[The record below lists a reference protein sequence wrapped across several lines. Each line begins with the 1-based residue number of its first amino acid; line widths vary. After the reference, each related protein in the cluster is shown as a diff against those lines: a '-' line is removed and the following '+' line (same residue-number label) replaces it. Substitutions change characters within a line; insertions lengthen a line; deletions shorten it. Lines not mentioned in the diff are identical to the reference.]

1 MVEKGEIVGV
11 AGWGSELWVV
21 TEETLHEFH
30 GELDVQVA
38 RMEQTT
44 EDSSLFDRIA
54 KRGGEDRHHVE
65 GYVEI
70 SRLMRPLPGFEEVL
84 ASGPDVKPI
93 LDELRAKRRVTSA
106 P

>member
-11 AGWGSELWVV
+11 AGWGSELWVI
-21 TEETLHEFH
+21 TDEKLHEYH
-30 GELDVQVA
+30 GEFDVRVETMQK
-38 RMEQTT
+38 TT
-44 EDSSLFDRIA
+44 EDDDLIT
-54 KRGGEDRHHVE
+54 KLYGDRHHVE
-65 GYVEI
+65 GLVEI

-84 ASGPDVKPI
+84 ANGPDVKPI

>member
-1 MVEKGEIVGV
+1 MVEKGDIVGV

-30 GELDVQVA
+30 GELDVRVA
-38 RMEQTT
+38 KMELTT

-54 KRGGEDRHHVE
+54 KRGGQDRHHVE
-65 GYVEI
+65 GHVEI
-70 SRLMRPLPGFEEVL
+70 SRLMRPLPGFEEIL

-93 LDELRAKRRVTSA
+93 LEKLQAEQEQ
-106 P
+106 